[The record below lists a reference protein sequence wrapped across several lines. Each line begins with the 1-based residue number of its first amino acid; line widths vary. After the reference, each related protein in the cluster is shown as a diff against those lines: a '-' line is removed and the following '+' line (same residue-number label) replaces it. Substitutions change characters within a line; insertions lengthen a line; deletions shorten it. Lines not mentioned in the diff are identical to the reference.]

1 MSVRGR
7 KGQKVLV
14 GNGYGRSGVGVV
26 SETLSR
32 RRLKHGGRVNK
43 VRIRVGQLFRQVG
56 VKLDAFANFALLLGF
71 GGGGQTSAFTYVI
84 ST

>member
-7 KGQKVLV
+7 KGQKVSV

-26 SETLSR
+26 SETVSH
-32 RRLKHGGRVNK
+32 RRLKRGRRVNK

-56 VKLDAFANFALLLGF
+56 VKLDAFANFAFLLCF
-71 GGGGQTSAFTYVI
+71 GGRRQRLRM
-84 ST
+84 